1 MTKQAAE
8 MDEANVDDLKSKLL
22 QPLKIVD
29 IAKWTI
35 LGVGIAIF
43 AAGVALYVIQRRRSK
58 EIV

>member
-1 MTKQAAE
+1 